1 MRWIALLV
9 LISEGRIECFVCWQ
23 RVYRERFK
31 VKDRGRVFDG
41 RGHGMN
47 LKGVDLI
54 KEKGV
59 FFS

>member
-1 MRWIALLV
+1 MYAGKEL
-9 LISEGRIECFVCWQ
+9 
-23 RVYRERFK
+23 VYRERFK
-31 VKDRGRVFDG
+31 VKDRGRVIDG

-59 FFS
+59 LFSWA